1 MDGITP
7 IPSSQQN
14 RNSDPDPGETREW
27 LKSLSALIA
36 ASGPERGQFLVHQL
50 ADSLHQ
56 IGASDPTQQFSAYR
70 NTISLGRQG
79 AYPGEGRVA
88 GATTGS
94 RVSHHQPDQ
103 RRSIPEDLLN
113 LNRKHWG
120 IEIMHRNKDVM
131 LGEDGYTNRFD
142 NAPRNVFSLTGLALK
157 VLRCVSPSPTRAI
170 EHFQDNRSRA
180 TQMIVA
186 V

>member
-1 MDGITP
+1 LKRPSRSRFFPLATFDSGATKAHGRIEQRRIEVLPVQAAGITQDWP
-7 IPSSQQN
+7 TVSQIC
-14 RNSDPDPGETREW
+14 RVTR
-27 LKSLSALIA
+27 
-36 ASGPERGQFLVHQL
+36 
-50 ADSLHQ
+50 
-56 IGASDPTQQFSAYR
+56 
-70 NTISLGRQG
+70 
-79 AYPGEGRVA
+79 
-88 GATTGS
+88 S
-94 RVSHHQPDQ
+94 RQ
-103 RRSIPEDLLN
+103 RRVKGMWQEPQQEIAYLITSLTKDEASPEDLLN

-131 LGEDGYTNRFD
+131 LGEDGYTNRLD

-180 TQMIVA
+180 TQMIAA